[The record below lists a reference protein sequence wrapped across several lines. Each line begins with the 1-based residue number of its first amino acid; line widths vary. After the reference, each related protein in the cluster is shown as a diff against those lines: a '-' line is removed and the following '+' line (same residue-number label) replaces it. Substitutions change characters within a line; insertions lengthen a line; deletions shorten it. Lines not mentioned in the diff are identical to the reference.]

1 MRVAAKPNPVIP
13 YPMIPM
19 STMTTIDP
27 AMIVV
32 RSPGEIPERVAA
44 GAGGDSGGGGI
55 TPAEDTLRRD

>member
-1 MRVAAKPNPVIP
+1 
-13 YPMIPM
+13 MIPM